1 MSRTT
6 DSLQKNEYEG
16 NGWSKYQIMVLQ
28 QLDDHNTVL
37 QNLNKE
43 LVNIKQNLAV
53 SETELKMWRAQTML
67 SIEKLTE
74 DVDEILYD
82 ESGLSYKIRALE
94 KSNEVEERVSTKA
107 KAIWAM
113 IGAVVAFL
121 ASFGAK
127 VVELLMK

>member
-1 MSRTT
+1 MSRNS
-6 DSLQKNEYEG
+6 DGLQKNNYEG
-16 NGWSKYQIMVLQ
+16 NGWSKYQLMVLQ

-43 LVNIKQNLAV
+43 LTDMKQNMAV
-53 SETELKMWRAQTML
+53 SETELKMWRAQIML

-82 ESGLSYKIRALE
+82 ESGLSHKIRVLE
-94 KSNEVEERVSTKA
+94 KNNEVEEKVSLKT

-113 IGAVVAFL
+113 LGAILTFL

-127 VVELLMK
+127 LVELFLK